1 MRLLLVEDESALRDA
16 LKLILEQYNFT
27 VDAVSNGQEALDYIE
42 LGDEY
47 DCMILDIMMPIMDG
61 IEVIKTLREKKNQI
75 PILVLSAKSEI
86 EDKIMGLDLG
96 ANDYLSKPF
105 NTQELLARVR
115 VLTRKENT
123 IQSSSLTLANVTLD
137 RANFLLKTKTN
148 SLTLPNKEFQIL
160 ELLMSQPHA
169 IIPSDTLFNKIWGY
183 DASAEQNTIWVTI
196 SNLRKKLDSLEAKIK
211 IKSVR
216 NVGYTLEIKHD

>member
-1 MRLLLVEDESALRDA
+1 MRLLLVEDEYALRDA

-160 ELLMSQPHA
+160 ELLMSQPHT